1 MVNKRQELL
10 KDLIEKLSRAIH
22 AIHSEQCFSFGN
34 NTLRKQEIMILFF
47 IYENKGVSSVKD
59 LANFL
64 HVTSG
69 AITQFTDG
77 LVEKKIVQREENS
90 EDRRSINIKLTAGSE
105 KMIVDFRKKYIE
117 SASKSFDFFSDSE
130 LEKFIKLIEKIKTN
144 NC

>member
-1 MVNKRQELL
+1 MINTRRELL
-10 KDLIEKLSRAIH
+10 QELIEKMSRAIH
-22 AIHSEQCFSFGN
+22 SIHSEQCVSFGN

-59 LANFL
+59 IAKFL

-77 LVEKKIVQREENS
+77 LVKKKIVQREENPD
-90 EDRRSINIKLTAGSE
+90 DRRSINIKLTAGSE
-105 KMIVDFRKKYIE
+105 KMVVDFRKKYIE
-117 SASKSFDFFSDSE
+117 AASKAFDFFNDTE
-130 LEKFIKLIEKIKTN
+130 LKQFIKLIEKIKTA